1 MLDELTTRGEAIAA
15 ACRRFG
21 VLRLSVFGSAATD
34 DTPDDSD
41 VDLLVDF
48 DPASPLSRFEAF
60 FSLKEELKSILHR
73 PVDLVTSAALENP
86 YFAASV
92 ERLRHELYAA

>member
-1 MLDELTTRGEAIAA
+1 MLDELTTRGEAIGA

-21 VLRLSVFGSAATD
+21 VSRLSVFGSAATD
-34 DTPDDSD
+34 DTPEGSD

-48 DPASPLSRFEAF
+48 DPASTLSRFEAF
-60 FSLKEELKSILHR
+60 FGLKEELESILRR
-73 PVDLVTSAALENP
+73 PVDLVSSSALANP

-92 ERLRHELYAA
+92 ERVRHELYAA